1 MAGWIKIERDIIY
14 HWIWTDPV
22 KLKWWLDLLLMVNH
36 SDTVVNLGFQLLVC
50 SRGQSVMSLKSWAE
64 RWGVSKDT
72 VRNYFVLLC
81 KDKMISIENLK
92 ITTRITICNYDAYQT
107 DLHGSHMVTKRKV
120 TSKSLPTHPNKNVK
134 NEEEVKKLEE
144 ENIHTVENPEFHKFN
159 VWIKTYCPNVCK
171 MKTQMK
177 EKEFFSLNEKYSSKV
192 LMDKLLEME
201 NKADLITKYVSVP
214 LTLRNWLKKT
224 NNN

>member
-64 RWGVSKDT
+64 RWGVSKDS

-81 KDKMISIENLK
+81 KDKMISTENLK
-92 ITTRITICNYDAYQT
+92 ITTRITICNYDTYQG
-107 DLHGSHMVTKRKV
+107 DLHDLQTLTKRKV
-120 TSKSLPTHPNKNVK
+120 TCKTLPTHPNKNVE
-134 NEEEVKKLEE
+134 NEEDKKLQE
-144 ENIHTVENPEFHKFN
+144 ENIHTFENPEFNTFI
-159 VWIKTYCPNVCK
+159 VWINTYCPNVCK
-171 MKTQMK
+171 MKRQMN
-177 EKEFFSLNEKYSSKV
+177 EKEFISLNEKYSSKV

-214 LTLRNWLKKT
+214 LTLRNWLKRNEK
-224 NNN
+224 N